1 MSETPDD
8 QPAEVIDL
16 LRRIDERL
24 DRMEAEVAKLR
35 RRRRTRSVFATR
47 EERDAFFARSAE
59 SIQRLQERVAK
70 MEAERAAK
78 RKTA

>member
-1 MSETPDD
+1 MAETPED

-24 DRMEAEVAKLR
+24 DRMEAELSKLR
-35 RRRRTRSVFATR
+35 TRRRTRSAFATR
-47 EERDAFFARSAE
+47 EERDAFFARFAE
-59 SIQRLQERVAK
+59 NTRRLQERVAK